1 MKLMWAGFVLAGLAT
16 AAYAQAPVARWN
28 LGEQDAGAAA
38 GNPGDVLTKDAIGTN
53 DLAANGAPIYSANV
67 PGPGST
73 VSMSFEGASFYQASL
88 VGTGE
93 GLDVLYGSLDVN
105 NLSLSCDV
113 YMTTLGIP
121 GFSFPVSIG
130 ANAGGGGGLAI
141 VEIGGFWHLINQ
153 GQVASGAGPAVVLNT
168 WTHLDL
174 VRKNF
179 ESAAQTRLFINGAD
193 AGISINPAPGR
204 LLPFFTIAGNE
215 KGSNVPLDVE
225 GLFQGLVDNVVIT
238 NLNLN
243 TPPKLTGIAVSP
255 GTIYSSNSII
265 LTAAG
270 VTGDPG
276 GRTFVWRKS
285 GIAVTNSGAA
295 ASVTLPNVKV
305 TNSGNYD
312 VVLTNN
318 FGAVTSAV
326 VTVTVLDASYSGGG
340 DVVKFRMGDNDP
352 GAADGN
358 PGNVLTKDALGT
370 NDLTAFGAPLYS
382 TNVPSGGGAFS
393 MSFDGAS
400 YYQST
405 SLVDLYRDLD
415 FNNFSLS
422 LDVYVTALGGG
433 GFSFP
438 ISMGGQSG
446 GGFSIVEI
454 GGTWY
459 LLHQTVAQSSV
470 GFPVTLNQW
479 THLELQRRQFGI
491 AVRSRLF
498 VNGVDV
504 GAEITGGPALPIHP
518 ILTVGANA
526 RADEVSVEGPFTGLI
541 DNVVIHN
548 YSIGAKPVLN
558 AGPSAEPG
566 NILLIGESLTLAA
579 TAQGGSPLTYN
590 WRKNGTIFAST
601 VGASGAVVS
610 TALTN
615 VTAADSGNYDLVV
628 TNLLGSVTS
637 AVVKVT
643 VLPPGTPRPTPTV
656 KYRLGEDDPGAVS
669 GGAGNATTKPASGS
683 LELAATGTPFYS
695 ADVPAGGSTL
705 SMSFDGASYYRGTG
719 DPWTA
724 FCSTFDFNHCSISCD
739 VYVTAVGAPGFS
751 FPVSIGANA
760 GGGGGLAIVEIGG
773 FWHLINQGQV
783 ASEAGPAVVL
793 NTWTHLELRRMNFG
807 SGLETRLFIDGADA
821 GISIKPAPG
830 SVLPY
835 FAIAGNT
842 RSDFAIEGLFNGQID
857 NVLMFS
863 YTSPASTLSVQAK
876 SGQVLVV
883 SQGMPGASYTL
894 LRTPRLNSTTWT
906 VVTNGIA
913 DTTGRVTLTDSAPPT
928 AGSFYR
934 TSAP

>member
-168 WTHLDL
+168 WTHL
-174 VRKNF
+174 
-179 ESAAQTRLFINGAD
+179 
-193 AGISINPAPGR
+193 
-204 LLPFFTIAGNE
+204 
-215 KGSNVPLDVE
+215 
-225 GLFQGLVDNVVIT
+225 
-238 NLNLN
+238 
-243 TPPKLTGIAVSP
+243 
-255 GTIYSSNSII
+255 
-265 LTAAG
+265 
-270 VTGDPG
+270 
-276 GRTFVWRKS
+276 
-285 GIAVTNSGAA
+285 
-295 ASVTLPNVKV
+295 
-305 TNSGNYD
+305 
-312 VVLTNN
+312 
-318 FGAVTSAV
+318 
-326 VTVTVLDASYSGGG
+326 
-340 DVVKFRMGDNDP
+340 
-352 GAADGN
+352 
-358 PGNVLTKDALGT
+358 
-370 NDLTAFGAPLYS
+370 
-382 TNVPSGGGAFS
+382 
-393 MSFDGAS
+393 
-400 YYQST
+400 
-405 SLVDLYRDLD
+405 
-415 FNNFSLS
+415 
-422 LDVYVTALGGG
+422 
-433 GFSFP
+433 
-438 ISMGGQSG
+438 
-446 GGFSIVEI
+446 
-454 GGTWY
+454 
-459 LLHQTVAQSSV
+459 
-470 GFPVTLNQW
+470 
-479 THLELQRRQFGI
+479 
-491 AVRSRLF
+491 
-498 VNGVDV
+498 
-504 GAEITGGPALPIHP
+504 
-518 ILTVGANA
+518 
-526 RADEVSVEGPFTGLI
+526 
-541 DNVVIHN
+541 
-548 YSIGAKPVLN
+548 
-558 AGPSAEPG
+558 
-566 NILLIGESLTLAA
+566 
-579 TAQGGSPLTYN
+579 
-590 WRKNGTIFAST
+590 
-601 VGASGAVVS
+601 
-610 TALTN
+610 
-615 VTAADSGNYDLVV
+615 
-628 TNLLGSVTS
+628 
-637 AVVKVT
+637 
-643 VLPPGTPRPTPTV
+643 
-656 KYRLGEDDPGAVS
+656 
-669 GGAGNATTKPASGS
+669 
-683 LELAATGTPFYS
+683 
-695 ADVPAGGSTL
+695 
-705 SMSFDGASYYRGTG
+705 
-719 DPWTA
+719 
-724 FCSTFDFNHCSISCD
+724 
-739 VYVTAVGAPGFS
+739 
-751 FPVSIGANA
+751 
-760 GGGGGLAIVEIGG
+760 
-773 FWHLINQGQV
+773 
-783 ASEAGPAVVL
+783 
-793 NTWTHLELRRMNFG
+793 ELRRMNFG